1 MPVSEQLQLDR
12 FTASARHVLQS
23 AQHQAAQMQA
33 QEVYPEHLLLGVL
46 AQDDDEA
53 AEVLSRLGMNMQVL
67 RAQVASIFG
76 SSTSDSSEAHAAFP
90 LTQEAHACLDW
101 AIDFAEQR
109 DTPLVPSAFVLL
121 SAVRHQRVQPL
132 LALLLSSAGILP
144 SSLAVRTGL
153 AYTHAIDQLIKA
165 KVGELRSGGLN
176 QDGWTSS
183 GIKVERPTITFAD
196 ILGAE
201 TAKQELREVITLLRW
216 PQSFQPAEKTTLVG
230 MLHGMLIV
238 GHPCTERTLLVH
250 ATASEAIAPLV
261 SLPLKTLVWTLLGAS
276 EREAAHEGRRTIRQ
290 VFEQAKRRAPSLL
303 FLNDLDA
310 LERVEAKDDRE
321 SLLNQVL
328 VELDALEPYPPVVV
342 IATTY
347 KPDKLA
353 PALLS
358 PGRFDRQI
366 CLSESFTVH
375 PAAQTKLCLSCK
387 REVLSSWTYCIYCGA
402 LLTQAC
408 PTCGTPH
415 IEVEGARYC
424 FACGSPWGPG

>member
-1 MPVSEQLQLDR
+1 MLVSEQLHLDR
-12 FTASARHVLQS
+12 FTASARQVLQS

-67 RAQVASIFG
+67 RAQVASTFG
-76 SSTSDSSEAHAAFP
+76 SSTSVASEAHPVLP

-101 AIDFAEQR
+101 AIAFAEQR
-109 DTPLVPSAFVLL
+109 NTSLVPSAYVLL

-132 LALLLSSAGILP
+132 LALLLSSAGILL
-144 SSLAVRTGL
+144 SSLAERTGL
-153 AYTHAIDQLIKA
+153 AYTQAIDQLIQA
-165 KVGELRSGGLN
+165 KVGEPRSGDLN
-176 QDGWTSS
+176 QDGWTST

-201 TAKQELREVITLLRW
+201 TAKKELREVITFLRW
-216 PQSFQPAEKTTLVG
+216 PQFFQPAEKTTPVG
-230 MLHGMLIV
+230 MLHGVLLV

-261 SLPLKTLVWTLLGAS
+261 SLPLTTLVWTLLGTS
-276 EREAAHEGRRTIRQ
+276 EREGAHEGRRTIRQ

-310 LERVEAKDDRE
+310 LERVEAKDERE

-328 VELDALEPYPPVVV
+328 VELDGLEPYPPVVV

-347 KPDKLA
+347 KAEMLA

-358 PGRFDRQI
+358 PGRFDRKI
-366 CLSESFTVH
+366 RFSASFSVH

-387 REVLSSWTYCIYCGA
+387 REGLSSWKYCIYCGA
-402 LLTQAC
+402 LLVQAC
-408 PTCGTPH
+408 PTCGAPH
-415 IEVEGARYC
+415 LEVEGARYC
-424 FACGSPWGPG
+424 FACGSAWRSG

>member
-1 MPVSEQLQLDR
+1 MPVSEQLHLER
-12 FTASARHVLQS
+12 FTASTRQVLQS

-46 AQDDDEA
+46 AQDDDEV
-53 AEVLSRLGMNMQVL
+53 AEVLSRLEMNMQVL

-76 SSTSDSSEAHAAFP
+76 SSTSVSSEAHPVLP

-101 AIDFAEQR
+101 AMAFAEQR
-109 DTPLVPSAFVLL
+109 DTSLVPSAYVLL

-132 LALLLSSAGILP
+132 LALLLSSAGIVL
-144 SSLAVRTGL
+144 SSLVERTGL
-153 AYTHAIDQLIKA
+153 AYTHAIDQLIQA
-165 KVGELRSGGLN
+165 KVGELRSGDLD
-176 QDGWTSS
+176 QDGGTFT

-201 TAKQELREVITLLRW
+201 TAKQELREVITFLRW
-216 PQSFQPAEKTTLVG
+216 PQFFQPTEKTTLGG
-230 MLHGMLIV
+230 MLHGVLIV

-261 SLPLKTLVWTLLGAS
+261 SLPLTTLVWTLLRAS
-276 EREAAHEGRRTIRQ
+276 VREVAHEGRRAIRQ

-310 LERVEAKDDRE
+310 LERLEAKDERE

-328 VELDALEPYPPVVV
+328 VELDGLEPYPPVVV

-347 KPDKLA
+347 QPAMLV

-358 PGRFDRQI
+358 PGRFDRKI
-366 CLSESFTVH
+366 HFSESFSVH

-387 REVLSSWTYCIYCGA
+387 REALSSWTYCIYCGA
-402 LLTQAC
+402 LLVQAC
-408 PTCGTPH
+408 PTCGAPH

-424 FACGSPWGPG
+424 FACGSAWRSG

>member
-1 MPVSEQLQLDR
+1 MQVSEQLHLDR
-12 FTASARHVLQS
+12 FTTSARQVLQS

-33 QEVYPEHLLLGVL
+33 QEVYPEHLLLAVL
-46 AQDDDEA
+46 AQNDDEA
-53 AEVLSRLGMNMQVL
+53 AEVLGRLGMNMQVL
-67 RAQVASIFG
+67 RAQAASIFD
-76 SSTSDSSEAHAAFP
+76 SSTAVSSEAHPVLP

-101 AIDFAEQR
+101 AIAYAEQR
-109 DTPLVPSAFVLL
+109 DASLVPSAYVLL
-121 SAVRHQRVQPL
+121 SALRHQRVQPL
-132 LALLLSSAGILP
+132 LTLLLSSAGILL
-144 SSLAVRTGL
+144 SSLAERTGL
-153 AYTHAIDQLIKA
+153 AYTHAIDQLIQA
-165 KVGELRSGGLN
+165 KVDEPRRGDLN
-176 QDGWTSS
+176 QDGWTST
-183 GIKVERPTITFAD
+183 GVKVERPTITFAD

-201 TAKQELREVITLLRW
+201 TAKNELRAVTTFLRW
-216 PQSFQPAEKTTLVG
+216 PQYFRPAEKTTPGG
-230 MLHGMLIV
+230 MLHGVLIV

-290 VFEQAKRRAPSLL
+290 VFELAKRRAPSLL

-310 LERVEAKDDRE
+310 LERLEAKDERE

-328 VELDALEPYPPVVV
+328 VELDGLELYPPVVV

-347 KPDKLA
+347 KPDLLA

-358 PGRFDRQI
+358 PGRFDRKI
-366 CLSESFTVH
+366 HLSESFSVH

-387 REVLSSWTYCIYCGA
+387 REALSSWKYCIYCGA
-402 LLTQAC
+402 LLLKAC
-408 PTCGTPH
+408 PTCGAPH

-424 FACGSPWGPG
+424 FACGSAWESG